1 MKKNLFKVTTCAMLA
16 TTAFGFVAPL
26 AQPLNVFADEV
37 VANATNAKSYAE
49 LVDEARKAGI
59 QVTELPEKVFTNKAD
74 YDKHV
79 SEQIKILEDAIARQ
93 GSVDTTNF
101 KAKEALEKYNAELKA
116 YNEQM
121 DARKKAIA
129 EYPTKK
135 KDYEGKS
142 ATYEAEKK
150 AYEAKLAEYN
160 KALDEATKNAKKDG
174 YLSQPESQDLIFKR
188 EPNAKLSVSGNTIY
202 LDAADAVG
210 GMGVINASAGRHI
223 AAGHQRNTI
232 QWQTVNNPGAVGGGS
247 GESGQTQA
255 TVLGLEQGKTT
266 TVTYDGLQNSTF
278 KGRKISKVV
287 YDYTLES
294 SPSNDNTVTAVVY
307 QDPTITIYFGTN
319 RDKQSVD
326 TKIRMKATFYYEDGS
341 KVNLADGSA
350 LFSFAS
356 LNYTNQGFNEQEYV
370 GVTDSIQPIQ
380 ITGSSIVY
388 KDGKL
393 GATSSNNTK
402 SEGSKFERGEWDST
416 ADNPNS
422 YYGAGAAKAT
432 AKAAAGSVE
441 FIIGNHP
448 TANPARG
455 TQRQWFQFNSEV
467 RSNTLPP
474 KPSAPVPYN
483 GEIPEDPSKTPEPKK
498 PEAPKPST
506 EIGTVVQVTPGRLQ
520 EPEKPADPEK
530 PAEKVIT
537 KHIDITT
544 GKEIS
549 KQEDGKQPKKD
560 IPGYE
565 FVETKDEG
573 GNTIHYYKP
582 VEKPAEKVITK
593 YIDITTGKEI
603 SKQEDGKQPKKD
615 IPGYEFVETK
625 DEGGNTIHYY
635 KPVEKPSEKVITKHI
650 DITTGKEISKQ
661 EDGKQPKKDIP
672 GYEFVETK
680 DEGGNTIHYYKPV
693 EKPAEKVITKH
704 IDIATGKEI
713 SKQEDGKQPK
723 KDIPG
728 YEFVETKDEGGNTI
742 HYYKP
747 VEKKETPKELPK
759 TSEQSKQ
766 RTAAVFGLLS
776 VVGLGG
782 LATYLGLRKR
792 DEN

>member
-1 MKKNLFKVTTCAMLA
+1 MKNKLFKTTTYAMLA
-16 TTAFGFVAPL
+16 VTGFGFVAPL
-26 AQPLNVFADEV
+26 AQPLTVFADEV
-37 VANATNAKSYAE
+37 VANAAKERSYADFLKEAKS
-49 LVDEARKAGI
+49 KNI
-59 QVTELPEKVFTNKAD
+59 NVTESAEKVFTDKAE
-74 YDKHV
+74 YDKHMA
-79 SEQIKILEDAIARQ
+79 EQVQILTDAIAKQ
-93 GSVDTTNF
+93 DAAVNTSAESQK
-101 KAKEALEKYNAELKA
+101 KAKE
-116 YNEQM
+116 
-121 DARKKAIA
+121 KAIA
-129 EYPTKK
+129 EYAIKK
-135 KDYEGKS
+135 KEYDAGLTKYNQ
-142 ATYEAEKK
+142 AKK
-150 AYEAKLAEYN
+150 EYDAKLAEYN

-210 GMGVINASAGRHI
+210 GMGVINMSAKRHI
-223 AAGHQRNTI
+223 DAGHQRPEI

-247 GESGQTQA
+247 GESGQTRA

-278 KGRKISKVV
+278 KGRKISKVM

-319 RDKQSVD
+319 RDKQGVD

-402 SEGSKFERGEWDST
+402 GEGSKFDRGEWDST

-448 TANPARG
+448 TVNPARG
-455 TQRQWFQFNSEV
+455 IQRQWFQFNSEV

-474 KPSAPVPYN
+474 KPVAPFPFLSSEPV
-483 GEIPEDPSKTPEPKK
+483 DPSKTPDPK
-498 PEAPKPST
+498 APLIPAPVLNV
-506 EIGTVVQVTPGRLQ
+506 EVVPGRLQ
-520 EPEKPADPEK
+520 VVEKPAEK

-537 KHIDITT
+537 KHIDIVT
-544 GKEIS
+544 GEEIS

-582 VEKPAEKVITK
+582 IEKPSEKVITKHINIVTGEEISKQEDGKQPKKDIPGYEFVETKDDKGNTIHYYKPVEKPSEKVITK
-593 YIDITTGKEI
+593 YINIVTGKEI

-625 DEGGNTIHYY
+625 DD
-635 KPVEKPSEKVITKHI
+635 K
-650 DITTGKEISKQ
+650 
-661 EDGKQPKKDIP
+661 
-672 GYEFVETK
+672 
-680 DEGGNTIHYYKPV
+680 
-693 EKPAEKVITKH
+693 
-704 IDIATGKEI
+704 
-713 SKQEDGKQPK
+713 
-723 KDIPG
+723 
-728 YEFVETKDEGGNTI
+728 GNTI

-747 VEKKETPKELPK
+747 VEKKDTPKELPK
-759 TSEQSKQ
+759 TNERLKQ
-766 RTAAVFGLLS
+766 RNTVIVVLLS

-782 LATYLGLRKR
+782 LVTYFGLRKR
-792 DEN
+792 DEK

>member
-16 TTAFGFVAPL
+16 TTAFGFAAPL
-26 AQPLNVFADEV
+26 AQPLTAFADEV
-37 VANATNAKSYAE
+37 VANATTVKSYAE
-49 LVDEARKAGI
+49 LVDEARKAGV
-59 QVTELPEKVFTNKAD
+59 QVTEQPEKVFTNKAD

-93 GSVDTTNF
+93 GSVDTTNS

-202 LDAADAVG
+202 LDVADAVG

-319 RDKQSVD
+319 RDKQGVD

-474 KPSAPVPYN
+474 KPQAPVPFN
-483 GEIPEDPSKTPEPKK
+483 GEVPQDPSKTPEPKK
-498 PEAPKPST
+498 PEAPKPVDGSPLA
-506 EIGTVVQVTPGRLQ
+506 VQVTPGRLQ
-520 EPEKPADPEK
+520 EP
-530 PAEKVIT
+530 
-537 KHIDITT
+537 
-544 GKEIS
+544 
-549 KQEDGKQPKKD
+549 
-560 IPGYE
+560 
-565 FVETKDEG
+565 
-573 GNTIHYYKP
+573 
-582 VEKPAEKVITK
+582 
-593 YIDITTGKEI
+593 
-603 SKQEDGKQPKKD
+603 
-615 IPGYEFVETK
+615 
-625 DEGGNTIHYY
+625 
-635 KPVEKPSEKVITKHI
+635 EKPSEKVITKHI

-704 IDIATGKEI
+704 IDITTGKEISKQEDGKQPKKDIPGYEFVETKDEGGNTIHYYKPVEKPAEKVITKHIDITTGKEISKQEDGKQPKKDIPGYEFVETKDEGGNTIHYYKPVEKPAEKVITKHIDITTGKEI

-766 RTAAVFGLLS
+766 RTTVVLGLLS

-792 DEN
+792 NEN

>member
-16 TTAFGFVAPL
+16 TTAFGFAAPL
-26 AQPLNVFADEV
+26 AQPLTAFADEV

-49 LVDEARKAGI
+49 LVDEARKAGV
-59 QVTELPEKVFTNKAD
+59 QVIEKPEKVFTDKAE

-79 SEQIKILEDAIARQ
+79 SEQVKALENAIKRQSEAIGRI
-93 GSVDTTNF
+93 GKS
-101 KAKEALEKYNAELKA
+101 KEALEKYNAELKA

-121 DARKKAIA
+121 DARKKAIT
-129 EYPTKK
+129 EYSTKK
-135 KDYEGKS
+135 KEAEDKS
-142 ATYEAEKK
+142 AKYKEELK

-247 GESGQTQA
+247 GEAGQTQA

-319 RDKQSVD
+319 RDKQGVD

-498 PEAPKPST
+498 PEAPKPSN

-520 EPEKPADPEK
+520 EPEKPAEKVITKHIDITTGKEISKQEDGKQPKKDIPGYEFVETKDEGGNTIHYYKSVEK

-635 KPVEKPSEKVITKHI
+635 KLVEKPAEKVITKYI

-693 EKPAEKVITKH
+693 Q
-704 IDIATGKEI
+704 KET
-713 SKQEDGKQPK
+713 PK
-723 KDIPG
+723 G
-728 YEFVETKDEGGNTI
+728 
-742 HYYKP
+742 
-747 VEKKETPKELPK
+747 TPKELPK
-759 TSEQSKQ
+759 TSEQAKQ
-766 RTAAVFGLLS
+766 RNIAIIALLS

-792 DEN
+792 NEN

>member
-16 TTAFGFVAPL
+16 TTAFGFAAPL

-93 GSVDTTNF
+93 ASAGDVASKD
-101 KAKEALEKYNAELKA
+101 KEALEKYNAELKA

-121 DARKKAIA
+121 AARQKAIA
-129 EYPTKK
+129 EYSTKK
-135 KDYEGKS
+135 KEAEGKS
-142 ATYEAEKK
+142 AKYKEELK

-319 RDKQSVD
+319 RDKQGVD
-326 TKIRMKATFYYEDGS
+326 TKIRMKAIFYYEDGS

-498 PEAPKPST
+498 PEAPKPVDGSPLA
-506 EIGTVVQVTPGRLQ
+506 VQVTPGRLQ
-520 EPEKPADPEK
+520 EP
-530 PAEKVIT
+530 
-537 KHIDITT
+537 
-544 GKEIS
+544 
-549 KQEDGKQPKKD
+549 
-560 IPGYE
+560 
-565 FVETKDEG
+565 
-573 GNTIHYYKP
+573 
-582 VEKPAEKVITK
+582 
-593 YIDITTGKEI
+593 
-603 SKQEDGKQPKKD
+603 
-615 IPGYEFVETK
+615 
-625 DEGGNTIHYY
+625 
-635 KPVEKPSEKVITKHI
+635 EKPSEKVITKHI

-704 IDIATGKEI
+704 IDITTGKEI

-747 VEKKETPKELPK
+747 VEKPAEKVITKHIDITTGKEISKQEDGKQLKKDIPGYEFVETKDEGGNTIHYYKPVEKPAEKVITKHIDITTGKEISKQEDGKQPKKDIPGYEFVETKDEGGNTIHYYKLVEKKETPKELPK

-766 RTAAVFGLLS
+766 RTTVVLGLLS

-792 DEN
+792 NEN

>member
-16 TTAFGFVAPL
+16 TTAFGFAAPL

-49 LVDEARKAGI
+49 LVDEARKAGV
-59 QVTELPEKVFTNKAD
+59 QVIEKPEKVFTDKAE

-79 SEQIKILEDAIARQ
+79 SEQVKALEDAIARQ
-93 GSVDTTNF
+93 SEAIGRIGKS
-101 KAKEALEKYNAELKA
+101 KEALEKYNAELKA

-121 DARKKAIA
+121 DARKKAIT
-129 EYPTKK
+129 EYSTKK
-135 KDYEGKS
+135 KEAEDKS
-142 ATYEAEKK
+142 AKYKEELK

-247 GESGQTQA
+247 GEAGQTQA
-255 TVLGLEQGKTT
+255 TVLGLEQGETT

-319 RDKQSVD
+319 RDKQGVD

-448 TANPARG
+448 TVNPARG

-520 EPEKPADPEK
+520 EPEKPA
-530 PAEKVIT
+530 EKVIT

-593 YIDITTGKEI
+593 HIDITTGKEI

-693 EKPAEKVITKH
+693 EK
-704 IDIATGKEI
+704 
-713 SKQEDGKQPK
+713 
-723 KDIPG
+723 
-728 YEFVETKDEGGNTI
+728 
-742 HYYKP
+742 
-747 VEKKETPKELPK
+747 KETPKELPK
-759 TSEQSKQ
+759 TSEQAKQ
-766 RTAAVFGLLS
+766 HNTAIIALLS

>member
-1 MKKNLFKVTTCAMLA
+1 MKNKLFKTTTYAMLA
-16 TTAFGFVAPL
+16 VTGFGFVAPL
-26 AQPLNVFADEV
+26 AEPLTAFADEV
-37 VANATNAKSYAE
+37 VANATNERSYADLLKEAKSKNINVIESA
-49 LVDEARKAGI
+49 
-59 QVTELPEKVFTNKAD
+59 EKVFTDKAE
-74 YDKHV
+74 YDKHMA
-79 SEQIKILEDAIARQ
+79 EQVQKLTDAIAKQ
-93 GSVDTTNF
+93 DAAVKGD
-101 KAKEALEKYNAELKA
+101 AES
-116 YNEQM
+116 
-121 DARKKAIA
+121 RKKAIA
-129 EYPTKK
+129 EYALKK
-135 KDYEGKS
+135 KEYDEGLTKYNQ
-142 ATYEAEKK
+142 AKK
-150 AYEAKLAEYN
+150 EYDAKLAEYN

-210 GMGVINASAGRHI
+210 GMGVINASAKRHI
-223 AAGHQRNTI
+223 DAGRQRPEI
-232 QWQTVNNPGAVGGGS
+232 QWQMVNNPGAVGGGS
-247 GESGQTQA
+247 GESGQTRA

-319 RDKQSVD
+319 RDKQGVD

-370 GVTDSIQPIQ
+370 GLTDSLQPIQ
-380 ITGSSIVY
+380 ITGSSVVY

-432 AKAAAGSVE
+432 AKATAGSVE

-474 KPSAPVPYN
+474 KPVAPSPFLSSEPV
-483 GEIPEDPSKTPEPKK
+483 DPSKSTN
-498 PEAPKPST
+498 PKPP
-506 EIGTVVQVTPGRLQ
+506 VVPLSIEVTPGRLQ
-520 EPEKPADPEK
+520 VSEKPS
-530 PAEKVIT
+530 EKVIT
-537 KHIDITT
+537 KHINI
-544 GKEIS
+544 
-549 KQEDGKQPKKD
+549 
-560 IPGYE
+560 
-565 FVETKDEG
+565 V
-573 GNTIHYYKP
+573 
-582 VEKPAEKVITK
+582 
-593 YIDITTGKEI
+593 TGKEI

-650 DITTGKEISKQ
+650 NIVTGKEISEQ

-693 EKPAEKVITKH
+693 EKPSEKVITKY
-704 IDIATGKEI
+704 INIVTGEEI

-728 YEFVETKDEGGNTI
+728 YEFVETKDDKGNTI

-747 VEKKETPKELPK
+747 VEKKDTPKELPK
-759 TSEQSKQ
+759 TSEQMKQ
-766 RTAAVFGLLS
+766 RNTVIVALLS

-782 LATYLGLRKR
+782 LVSYFGLRKR
-792 DEN
+792 DEK

>member
-16 TTAFGFVAPL
+16 TTAFGFAAPL
-26 AQPLNVFADEV
+26 AQPLTVFADEV
-37 VANATNAKSYAE
+37 VANATTVKSYAE
-49 LVDEARKAGI
+49 LVNKARKAGI

-93 GSVDTTNF
+93 GSVDTTNS

-319 RDKQSVD
+319 RDKQGVD

-467 RSNTLPP
+467 RSNMLPP
-474 KPSAPVPYN
+474 KPQAPVPFN
-483 GEIPEDPSKTPEPKK
+483 GEVPQDPSKTPEPKK
-498 PEAPKPST
+498 PEAPKPVDGSPLA
-506 EIGTVVQVTPGRLQ
+506 VQVTPGRLQ
-520 EPEKPADPEK
+520 EP
-530 PAEKVIT
+530 
-537 KHIDITT
+537 
-544 GKEIS
+544 
-549 KQEDGKQPKKD
+549 
-560 IPGYE
+560 
-565 FVETKDEG
+565 
-573 GNTIHYYKP
+573 
-582 VEKPAEKVITK
+582 
-593 YIDITTGKEI
+593 
-603 SKQEDGKQPKKD
+603 
-615 IPGYEFVETK
+615 
-625 DEGGNTIHYY
+625 
-635 KPVEKPSEKVITKHI
+635 EKPSEKVITKHI

-704 IDIATGKEI
+704 IDITTGKEISKQEDGKQPKKDIPGYEFVETKDEGGNTIHYYKPVEKPAEKVITKHIDITTGKEI

-766 RTAAVFGLLS
+766 RTTVVLGLLS

-792 DEN
+792 NEN

>member
-16 TTAFGFVAPL
+16 TTALGFAAPL

-49 LVDEARKAGI
+49 LVDEARKAGV
-59 QVTELPEKVFTNKAD
+59 QVTEKPEKVFTDKAE

-79 SEQIKILEDAIARQ
+79 SEQVKALEDAIKRQ
-93 GSVDTTNF
+93 ASAGDVASKD
-101 KAKEALEKYNAELKA
+101 KEALEKYNAELKA

-121 DARKKAIA
+121 AARQKAIA
-129 EYPTKK
+129 EYSTKK
-135 KDYEGKS
+135 KEAEGKS
-142 ATYEAEKK
+142 AKYKEELK

-319 RDKQSVD
+319 RDKQGVD

-498 PEAPKPST
+498 PEQPKPSK
-506 EIGTVVQVTPGRLQ
+506 EGSVVSVEVTPARLQ
-520 EPEKPADPEK
+520 SPEK

-593 YIDITTGKEI
+593 
-603 SKQEDGKQPKKD
+603 
-615 IPGYEFVETK
+615 
-625 DEGGNTIHYY
+625 
-635 KPVEKPSEKVITKHI
+635 HI
-650 DITTGKEISKQ
+650 DIT
-661 EDGKQPKKDIP
+661 
-672 GYEFVETK
+672 
-680 DEGGNTIHYYKPV
+680 
-693 EKPAEKVITKH
+693 
-704 IDIATGKEI
+704 TGKEI

-766 RTAAVFGLLS
+766 RTTVVLGLLS

-782 LATYLGLRKR
+782 LVTYLGLRKR

>member
-16 TTAFGFVAPL
+16 TTAFGFAAPL
-26 AQPLNVFADEV
+26 AQPLTAFADEV
-37 VANATNAKSYAE
+37 VANATDAKSYAE
-49 LVDEARKAGI
+49 LVNEARKAGV
-59 QVTELPEKVFTNKAD
+59 QVIEQPEKVFTNKAD

-79 SEQIKILEDAIARQ
+79 SEQIKILEDAIKRQ
-93 GSVDTTNF
+93 ELTISSISKD
-101 KAKEALEKYNAELKA
+101 KEALEKYNAELKA

-135 KDYEGKS
+135 KDYEAKS

-247 GESGQTQA
+247 GEAGQTQA

-319 RDKQSVD
+319 RDKQGVD

-370 GVTDSIQPIQ
+370 GVTDTIEPIQ

-432 AKAAAGSVE
+432 AKAASGSVE

-474 KPSAPVPYN
+474 KPQAPVPYN
-483 GEIPEDPSKTPEPKK
+483 GEVPQDPSKTPEPKK
-498 PEAPKPST
+498 PEVPTST
-506 EIGTVVQVTPGRLQ
+506 KHLGTVAEVTPARLQ
-520 EPEKPADPEK
+520 EPEK

-635 KPVEKPSEKVITKHI
+635 KPVEKP
-650 DITTGKEISKQ
+650 
-661 EDGKQPKKDIP
+661 
-672 GYEFVETK
+672 
-680 DEGGNTIHYYKPV
+680 
-693 EKPAEKVITKH
+693 AEKVITKY
-704 IDIATGKEI
+704 IDITTGKEI

-759 TSEQSKQ
+759 TSEQAKH
-766 RTAAVFGLLS
+766 RNTVIVVLLS
-776 VVGLGG
+776 VVGLAG

>member
-16 TTAFGFVAPL
+16 TTALGFAAPL

-49 LVDEARKAGI
+49 LVDEARKAGV
-59 QVTELPEKVFTNKAD
+59 QVTEKPEKVFTDKAE

-79 SEQIKILEDAIARQ
+79 SEQVKALEDAIKRQ
-93 GSVDTTNF
+93 ASAGDVESKD
-101 KAKEALEKYNAELKA
+101 KEALEKYNAELKA

-121 DARKKAIA
+121 AARQKAIA
-129 EYPTKK
+129 EYSTKK
-135 KDYEGKS
+135 KEAEGKS
-142 ATYEAEKK
+142 SKYKEELK

-319 RDKQSVD
+319 RDKQGVD

-498 PEAPKPST
+498 PEQPKPSK
-506 EIGTVVQVTPGRLQ
+506 EGSVVSVEVTPARLQ
-520 EPEKPADPEK
+520 SPEKPAEKVITKHIDITTGKEISKQEEGKQPKKDIPGYEFVETKDEGGNTIHYYKPVEK

-573 GNTIHYYKP
+573 GNTL
-582 VEKPAEKVITK
+582 
-593 YIDITTGKEI
+593 
-603 SKQEDGKQPKKD
+603 
-615 IPGYEFVETK
+615 
-625 DEGGNTIHYY
+625 
-635 KPVEKPSEKVITKHI
+635 
-650 DITTGKEISKQ
+650 
-661 EDGKQPKKDIP
+661 
-672 GYEFVETK
+672 
-680 DEGGNTIHYYKPV
+680 
-693 EKPAEKVITKH
+693 
-704 IDIATGKEI
+704 
-713 SKQEDGKQPK
+713 
-723 KDIPG
+723 
-728 YEFVETKDEGGNTI
+728 

-766 RTAAVFGLLS
+766 RTTAVLGLLS

-782 LATYLGLRKR
+782 FATYFGLRKR
-792 DEN
+792 NEN